1 MAGTVIASPVA
12 VGRRS
17 LSIAYSLRGNPMRCL
32 FFVFLL
38 FLVGTVLSILVID
51 GDDRRLLGDSRRD
64 AAPQD
69 PGSLLPPP
77 SRP

>member
-12 VGRRS
+12 AGRRS
-17 LSIAYSLRGNPMRCL
+17 LSIAYRLRGNPMRC

-38 FLVGTVLSILVID
+38 FLVGTVLSILLID
-51 GDDRRLLGDSRRD
+51 GDDRRLLGDGRSN